1 MFPSPLRIFNQ
12 PETRTASPS
21 QPISIRQ
28 PNPINFPSPNKHVL
42 SRCTRRI
49 EQGGRHENRQPFGS
63 RFELRDISRMR
74 YTVIHLP
81 LPPCGARNRTR
92 EEMIGREPLF
102 PAGVEKAQ
110 GRRGAIESRWTYH
123 HPLET
128 TLTASAT
135 PSPAAILIGAPPT
148 SRASPFLPQHTN
160 VAPQRCRVFSR
171 FLLPGRLSGII
182 RTLMEFV
189 GKGNDLD
196 KFSPKILLPS
206 PVNCL
211 N

>member
-74 YTVIHLP
+74 YTGDTPPPLPLRRAEQDEGGDDRARAAFSCGGGKSSRSQRRDRIAVDVPPPPRNYPYCLCHTLPCRHIDRCAPHQSGLP
-81 LPPCGARNRTR
+81 LPPPTYQRRSAALPRLFAVPFAWTPFRDHPDFDGIRGKR
-92 EEMIGREPLF
+92 E
-102 PAGVEKAQ
+102 
-110 GRRGAIESRWTYH
+110 
-123 HPLET
+123 
-128 TLTASAT
+128 
-135 PSPAAILIGAPPT
+135 
-148 SRASPFLPQHTN
+148 
-160 VAPQRCRVFSR
+160 
-171 FLLPGRLSGII
+171 
-182 RTLMEFV
+182 
-189 GKGNDLD
+189 
-196 KFSPKILLPS
+196 
-206 PVNCL
+206 
-211 N
+211 

>member
-74 YTVIHLP
+74 YTGDTPPPTPLRRADEGGDDRARAAFSCGGGKSSRSQRRDRIAVDVPPPPRNYPYCLCHTLPCRHIDRCAPHQSGLP
-81 LPPCGARNRTR
+81 LPPPTYQRRSAALPRLFAVPFAWTPFRDHPDFDGIRGKR
-92 EEMIGREPLF
+92 E
-102 PAGVEKAQ
+102 
-110 GRRGAIESRWTYH
+110 
-123 HPLET
+123 
-128 TLTASAT
+128 
-135 PSPAAILIGAPPT
+135 
-148 SRASPFLPQHTN
+148 
-160 VAPQRCRVFSR
+160 
-171 FLLPGRLSGII
+171 
-182 RTLMEFV
+182 
-189 GKGNDLD
+189 
-196 KFSPKILLPS
+196 
-206 PVNCL
+206 
-211 N
+211 

>member
-74 YTVIHLP
+74 YTGDTPPPTPLRRAEQDEGGDDRARAAFSCGGGKSSRSQRRDRIAVDVPPPPRNYPYCLCHTLPCRHIDRCAPHQSGLP
-81 LPPCGARNRTR
+81 LPPPTYQRRSAALPRLFAVPFAWTPFRDHPDFDGIRGKR
-92 EEMIGREPLF
+92 EWFGQI
-102 PAGVEKAQ
+102 
-110 GRRGAIESRWTYH
+110 
-123 HPLET
+123 
-128 TLTASAT
+128 
-135 PSPAAILIGAPPT
+135 
-148 SRASPFLPQHTN
+148 
-160 VAPQRCRVFSR
+160 FS
-171 FLLPGRLSGII
+171 
-182 RTLMEFV
+182 
-189 GKGNDLD
+189 
-196 KFSPKILLPS
+196 
-206 PVNCL
+206 
-211 N
+211 

>member
-74 YTVIHLP
+74 YTGDTPPPTPLRRAEGGDDRARAAFSCGGGKSSRSQRRDRIAVDVPPPPRNYPYCLCHTLPCRHIDRCAPHHSGLP
-81 LPPCGARNRTR
+81 LPPPTYQRRSAALPRLFAVPFAWTPFRDHPDFDGIRGKR
-92 EEMIGREPLF
+92 E
-102 PAGVEKAQ
+102 
-110 GRRGAIESRWTYH
+110 
-123 HPLET
+123 
-128 TLTASAT
+128 
-135 PSPAAILIGAPPT
+135 
-148 SRASPFLPQHTN
+148 
-160 VAPQRCRVFSR
+160 
-171 FLLPGRLSGII
+171 
-182 RTLMEFV
+182 
-189 GKGNDLD
+189 
-196 KFSPKILLPS
+196 
-206 PVNCL
+206 
-211 N
+211 